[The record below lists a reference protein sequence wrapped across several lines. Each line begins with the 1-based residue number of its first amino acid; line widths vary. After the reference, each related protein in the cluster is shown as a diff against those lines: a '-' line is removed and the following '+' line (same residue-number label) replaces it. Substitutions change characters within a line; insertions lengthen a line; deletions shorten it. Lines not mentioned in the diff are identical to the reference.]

1 MKLRTKEWKKFFL
14 ENTLILII
22 VCVATWLRVWQIDA
36 QGILFSDA
44 GRDLVVAYE
53 SVQQKSLPLLGIP
66 SSVPRFKQGPISI
79 WIEMVVIALFGVNTL
94 AQSLVFALISIA
106 AVIGVY
112 EFVCIYASKKHA
124 LLAAALI
131 AVSPLAVANG
141 RVPYHTT
148 PLPLALVLYLFALIL
163 LWHKKRYSYFF
174 AAFAFAFVFQF
185 ELAMAPL
192 FLLIPVIMWYQKH
205 KLAKIN
211 LIQLFSG
218 LIVGL
223 LPQVIYDLT
232 HTFAQIGVFFVWI
245 GHKLYEFVSFKDG
258 GSVHFEN
265 YFHSF
270 STYGGRIFSTDYWV
284 ISVAVLLVLLA
295 GFYFSFIQF
304 RNRTINPAW
313 LITDSSILL
322 LVIGYFI
329 HGSPSEAYFPPFLI
343 LLPIHLSFTIF
354 SLPRI
359 AQRTALLLVTVL
371 FFWNIY
377 SITSHSFFV
386 DNSQKFS
393 YGPSTGEINRVTR
406 FIANKTSESYSLK
419 TFNNDEEKFPS
430 LFDNYKWIALENG
443 YPAPTASGKPFYVEK
458 IESAPSNTPYIFRDF
473 SYVRLYWYP
482 SVARIE

>member
-131 AVSPLAVANG
+131 AVSPSAVDNG

-174 AAFAFAFVFQF
+174 AAFAFAF
-185 ELAMAPL
+185 
-192 FLLIPVIMWYQKH
+192 
-205 KLAKIN
+205 
-211 LIQLFSG
+211 
-218 LIVGL
+218 
-223 LPQVIYDLT
+223 
-232 HTFAQIGVFFVWI
+232 
-245 GHKLYEFVSFKDG
+245 
-258 GSVHFEN
+258 
-265 YFHSF
+265 
-270 STYGGRIFSTDYWV
+270 
-284 ISVAVLLVLLA
+284 
-295 GFYFSFIQF
+295 
-304 RNRTINPAW
+304 
-313 LITDSSILL
+313 
-322 LVIGYFI
+322 
-329 HGSPSEAYFPPFLI
+329 
-343 LLPIHLSFTIF
+343 
-354 SLPRI
+354 
-359 AQRTALLLVTVL
+359 
-371 FFWNIY
+371 
-377 SITSHSFFV
+377 
-386 DNSQKFS
+386 
-393 YGPSTGEINRVTR
+393 
-406 FIANKTSESYSLK
+406 
-419 TFNNDEEKFPS
+419 
-430 LFDNYKWIALENG
+430 
-443 YPAPTASGKPFYVEK
+443 
-458 IESAPSNTPYIFRDF
+458 
-473 SYVRLYWYP
+473 
-482 SVARIE
+482 